1 MTAENKE
8 QGFIKV
14 YRSMLQWEWWDDLNT
29 WRLFMTILI
38 MANWK
43 DKKWH
48 GKTIPRGSLWT
59 SLKSLSKQSGLS
71 VRQVRVSLDKLI
83 MTNEV
88 TNQVTKRGRLITV
101 VNYDFYQSVEDNVTN
116 TMTNNTSIKRQSRDK
131 VVTTTKERK
140 EVKELKNNVVVV
152 AKTKKE
158 FWQRLSPDDIDSI
171 YDVYPETGG
180 LLIDEVAEEVV
191 SKKRNVRNPVPYILE
206 YAKRV
211 KWNDGADH
219 FKEV

>member
-140 EVKELKNNVVVV
+140 E
-152 AKTKKE
+152 
-158 FWQRLSPDDIDSI
+158 
-171 YDVYPETGG
+171 
-180 LLIDEVAEEVV
+180 
-191 SKKRNVRNPVPYILE
+191 
-206 YAKRV
+206 
-211 KWNDGADH
+211 
-219 FKEV
+219 

>member
-1 MTAENKE
+1 MTVENKE

-59 SLKSLSKQSGLS
+59 SLKSLSKRSGLS

-88 TNQVTKRGRLITV
+88 TSEVTKRGRLVTV
-101 VNYDFYQSVEDNVTN
+101 VNYDFYQSVEENVTN
-116 TMTNNTSIKRQSRDK
+116 TLTNSKANKRQSRDK
-131 VVTTTKERK
+131 VVTTTKEYK
-140 EVKELKNNVVVV
+140 EYKESKDIVVV
-152 AKTKKE
+152 APKTKKE
-158 FWQRLSPDDIDSI
+158 FWNRLSPDDIDTI
-171 YDVYPETGG
+171 YESYPETGG
-180 LLIDEVAEEVV
+180 ILIDEVADEAV
-191 SKKRNVRNPVPYILE
+191 SRKRKIKAPVPYILE

-211 KWNDGADH
+211 EWDDGADH
-219 FKEV
+219 MEEV